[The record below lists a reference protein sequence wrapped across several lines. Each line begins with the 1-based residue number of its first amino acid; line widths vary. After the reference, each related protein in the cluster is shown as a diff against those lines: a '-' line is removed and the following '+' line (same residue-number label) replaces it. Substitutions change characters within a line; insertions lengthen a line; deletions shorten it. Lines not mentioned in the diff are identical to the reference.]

1 MALWEVCDILSRLRL
16 VALVRVMTP
25 QALASTLLLCVQLLF
40 VQTRGGHRERDWKR
54 TQKTQVVPEIK
65 RCEKPPEFHQCNRQ
79 CEDHRDCQANN
90 VCCSTFCGNICMSLP
105 GVGGEEHGGGKDK
118 DFMRIQFRM
127 NRHMAAVD
135 PAHILLLVHGN
146 PPVGLHLGTTAL
158 QIGTRELLPVLYIA
172 GRLFTRTPVLL
183 CLLRDS
189 LFTKPPSKSQR
200 VSNFSCPVLTL
211 ELPVDSSRTLLP
223 PL

>member
-105 GVGGEEHGGGKDK
+105 GVGVGRASCSPQPPTHRLSAHQKHKDLTS
-118 DFMRIQFRM
+118 RILGCQQERS
-127 NRHMAAVD
+127 
-135 PAHILLLVHGN
+135 
-146 PPVGLHLGTTAL
+146 PPHCLFPTTL
-158 QIGTRELLPVLYIA
+158 
-172 GRLFTRTPVLL
+172 
-183 CLLRDS
+183 
-189 LFTKPPSKSQR
+189 
-200 VSNFSCPVLTL
+200 
-211 ELPVDSSRTLLP
+211 
-223 PL
+223 